1 MRARMW
7 IGLLAVSAGFGG
19 FVAVGE
25 AQEPTA
31 PAATR
36 HLRCR
41 PFQGPTDRDWVIDTS
56 DRTTEPGQWVGQQA
70 GWVVESVDFEVG
82 MKPTGYP
89 STWAQVC
96 VSRAQ

>member
-1 MRARMW
+1 MTTRVF
-7 IGLLAVSAGFGG
+7 IGVLTASAGLGG
-19 FVAVGE
+19 FVALSE
-25 AQEPTA
+25 AQEPSA

-41 PFQGPTDRDWVIDTS
+41 AFQGPTDRDWVIDTS

-70 GWVVESVDFEVG
+70 GWEVESVDFEVG
-82 MKPTGYP
+82 TKPTGYP

-96 VSRAQ
+96 VSRAR